1 MTAKI
6 AKTTREDLHILVDL
20 LPECAWDE
28 ANVLLQE
35 CLEDA
40 EGEDTVVY
48 DPMDAPEVPPTP
60 GEIAAMEEAYA
71 ELREGRAELIPHA
84 EVMKRLRELP

>member
-1 MTAKI
+1 MT
-6 AKTTREDLHILVDL
+6 TQEDLHTLVDR

-28 ANVLLQE
+28 ANVLLQI

-40 EGEDTVVY
+40 EGDTALY
-48 DPMDAPEVPPTP
+48 DLMDAPEVPPTP

-71 ELREGRAELIPHA
+71 ALREGRAELIPHA
-84 EVMKRLRELP
+84 EVVKRCEELP

>member
-6 AKTTREDLHILVDL
+6 ARTTREDLHILVDL
-20 LPECAWDE
+20 LPEGAWDE

-40 EGEDTVVY
+40 EGETVVY

-71 ELREGRAELIPHA
+71 ELREGKAELIPHE
-84 EVMKRLRELP
+84 EVVKYLRELP

>member
-1 MTAKI
+1 MT
-6 AKTTREDLHILVDL
+6 TQEDLHTLVDR

-28 ANVLLQE
+28 ANVLLQI

-40 EGEDTVVY
+40 EGDTALY

-60 GEIAAMEEAYA
+60 MEIIALEEAYA
-71 ELREGRAELIPHA
+71 ALREGRAELIPHK
-84 EVMKRLRELP
+84 EVVRRLLELP

>member
-1 MTAKI
+1 MPL
-6 AKTTREDLHILVDL
+6 TTKEDLHTLVDR

-28 ANVLLQE
+28 ANVLLQI

-40 EGEDTVVY
+40 EGDTALY
-48 DPMDAPEVPPTP
+48 DLMDAPEVPPTP

-71 ELREGRAELIPHA
+71 EMREGKVKSIPHA
-84 EVMKRLRELP
+84 EAMKYLEGLP

>member
-1 MTAKI
+1 MPWTN
-6 AKTTREDLHILVDL
+6 REDLHILVDL

-40 EGEDTVVY
+40 EGETFVD
-48 DPMDAPEVPPTP
+48 DPMNAPEVPPTP
-60 GEIAAMEEAYA
+60 GEIADFEEYYA
-71 ELREGRAELIPHA
+71 ELREGKVKSIPHA
-84 EVMKRLRELP
+84 EAMKYLKELA

>member
-1 MTAKI
+1 MT
-6 AKTTREDLHILVDL
+6 TQEDLHTLVDR

-28 ANVLLQE
+28 ANVLLQI

-40 EGEDTVVY
+40 EGDTALY
-48 DPMDAPEVPPTP
+48 DLMDAPEVPPTP

-71 ELREGRAELIPHA
+71 EMREGKVKSIPHA
-84 EVMKRLRELP
+84 EAMKYLLELP

>member
-1 MTAKI
+1 MPW
-6 AKTTREDLHILVDL
+6 TTREDLHTLVDR

-28 ANVLLQE
+28 ANVLLQI

-40 EGEDTVVY
+40 EGDTALY

-60 GEIAAMEEAYA
+60 MEIIALEEAYA
-71 ELREGRAELIPHA
+71 EMREGKVKSIPHA
-84 EVMKRLRELP
+84 EAMKYLKGLP

>member
-1 MTAKI
+1 MTAKT
-6 AKTTREDLHILVDL
+6 AWTTREDLHTLVDL

-40 EGEDTVVY
+40 EGETFVD
-48 DPMDAPEVPPTP
+48 DPMNAPEVPPTP
-60 GEIAAMEEAYA
+60 GEIVTIEEAYA
-71 ELREGRAELIPHA
+71 ALREGRAELIPHA
-84 EVMKRLRELP
+84 EVMKRLGELP